1 MLAKRLL
8 SFCLLITLVMTG
20 TAAAD
25 WSETFGGNAFDQ
37 TWVWGCYPDLTKT
50 FTATITDGPGN
61 NDYLTLR
68 ETTSIGSDPYPGSG
82 FGIGIGAAE
91 QFTDVRVGAVV
102 NVTGDASRS
111 YHGLAARVSY
121 FIDPDGSLTGAPG
134 LVATAYIMIIH
145 YENGPANLRIE
156 LLKEVNL
163 DDQIMATYQPEVP
176 VPGLDHAR
184 SHYFELDVVG
194 SDPVYITG
202 SIYQYKGGP
211 LLVRT
216 PTFIDTNGND
226 PWEKQG
232 IHDGVFASGL
242 SGIFSA
248 NENPEPVGYHCTFDD
263 ILSLSDGPAAVN
275 PGPADGATGVS
286 VEANLGWKEAAF
298 ATSRDL
304 WLGKKGDMKKV
315 TPSPAG
321 TTYDPGTLELGQ
333 TYEWR
338 VDEIG
343 AGPVTV
349 TGHLWTFTTT
359 PCMVIDDF
367 ESYNSDAEIAAKW
380 VDNIAGVD
388 YVFLDTG
395 NVHSGSKAMRL
406 EYQNQYA
413 PYFTEATNTFAST
426 QDWTAAGVKAL
437 SLFFRGRDDNVEQ
450 ALYVKVEDLNGS
462 SQKVV
467 HPYKYAVESNIYRE
481 WTVAL
486 SDFSNAG
493 VNLAIVKKLTI
504 GTGDGTNSGQTST
517 DSDTI
522 YVDDIR
528 LCPPRCFNSQ
538 QLDLRGDVNGDC
550 QIDLEDIAVMAAG
563 WLNDGMSV
571 TP

>member
-1 MLAKRLL
+1 MFQKMLL
-8 SFCLLITLVMTG
+8 SIFVLVGVTLVTAG
-20 TAAAD
+20 TAEANWA
-25 WSETFGGNAFDQ
+25 ETFGGNAFDQ
-37 TWVWGCYPDLTKT
+37 TWVWGCYPQLTGT
-50 FTATITDGPGN
+50 FTHTITDGPDN
-61 NDYLTLR
+61 NDYLTIM
-68 ETTSIGSDPYPGSG
+68 ETTSYDPPSYGSAFGMG
-82 FGIGIGAAE
+82 FPSE
-91 QFTDVRVGAVV
+91 VFTDVRLGAVV
-102 NVTGDASRS
+102 NVMGDASHNIHVLGGRT
-111 YHGLAARVSY
+111 SY
-121 FIDPDGSLTGAPG
+121 FIDPDGSITGAPG
-134 LVATAYIMIIH
+134 LVPTGYALLINWAG
-145 YENGPANLRIE
+145 GPANLIIE
-156 LLKEVNL
+156 VQKYVNL
-163 DDQIMATYQPEVP
+163 QNIMRIDYEVA
-176 VPGLDHAR
+176 VPGLAHNR
-184 SHYFELDVVG
+184 SYYVELDIVG
-194 SDPVYITG
+194 SNPVYLTG
-202 SIYQYKGGP
+202 CLYEYKGGP
-211 LLVRT
+211 LVAKL
-216 PTFIDTNGND
+216 PTLIDTNAND
-226 PWEKQG
+226 PWE
-232 IHDGVFASGL
+232 DPAVNDAPFTSGL
-242 SGIFSA
+242 SGLA
-248 NENPEPVGYHCTFDD
+248 AMNEDPGGYRTTFDAVS
-263 ILSLSDGPAAVN
+263 SLSDGPAAVN

-286 VEANLGWKEAAF
+286 VNADLGWKEAAF

-481 WTVAL
+481 WTIDL
-486 SDFSNAG
+486 KEFSNAG

-550 QIDLEDIAVMAAG
+550 QIDLEDLAGMAAG
-563 WLNDGMSV
+563 WLNDGLSV

>member
-1 MLAKRLL
+1 MFKKLLL
-8 SFCLLITLVMTG
+8 SICVLVSVTLVTAG
-20 TAAAD
+20 TAEAN
-25 WSETFGGNAFDQ
+25 WVETFANGNYDLA
-37 TWVWGCYPDLTKT
+37 TWQYFCFPDISKT
-50 FTATITDGPGN
+50 FTHSIEQQTPGTN
-61 NDYLTLR
+61 YYLSLD
-68 ETTSIGSDPYPGSG
+68 ETTVYPPGSA
-82 FGIGIGAAE
+82 FGVAVGNINDS
-91 QFTDVRVGAVV
+91 FTDVRVGTVV
-102 NVTGDASRS
+102 NVTGDASRTI
-111 YHGLAARVSY
+111 HGLGARMSY
-121 FIDPDGSLTGAPG
+121 IILPPGAQPAPG
-134 LVATAYIMIIH
+134 LVANGYVMLIH
-145 YENGPANLRIE
+145 LGSGPANLGIEIQKVVQNQNIQRIDYE
-156 LLKEVNL
+156 ML
-163 DDQIMATYQPEVP
+163 
-176 VPGLDHAR
+176 VPGFNHAR
-184 SHYFELDVVG
+184 SYYAELDVVG
-194 SDPVYITG
+194 SNPVYITG
-202 SIYQYKGGP
+202 CLYEYKGGP
-211 LLVRT
+211 LVAKL
-216 PTFIDTNGND
+216 PTMIDTNGND
-226 PWEKQG
+226 PWE
-232 IHDGVFASGL
+232 DPAVNDAVFASGL
-242 SGIFSA
+242 SGIFA
-248 NENPEPVGYHCTFDD
+248 MNEDAVPVGFHVTFDD
-263 ILSLSDGPAAVN
+263 ISSLSDGPAAVD
-275 PGPADGATGVS
+275 PSPADGTAGVS
-286 VEANLGWKEAAF
+286 INADLGWKEAAF

-563 WLNDGMSV
+563 WLNDGLSV